1 MAEITFTDEQIEQE
15 MKRQQREKNA
25 NYYRRN
31 RDKILQRHYENRREK
46 AIEALRLR
54 AETPQSSGTDGER
67 A

>member
-1 MAEITFTDEQIEQE
+1 MAEIAFTDEQIEQE
-15 MKRQQREKNA
+15 MKRQQKEKNA

-31 RDKILQRHYENRREK
+31 RDKILQRNEENRRKK

-54 AETPQSSGTDGER
+54 AETPQSSDTDGER